1 MRLRFNVFTKIS
13 LLVLLLLIPVLSL
26 YTYSNKESVS
36 VIENEIQTN
45 TTNRLSTF
53 ASQVESNIYQLSLY
67 GVAIGQ
73 DSSIRE
79 YQGTDFTQN
88 PYERVKQSV
97 AILEKMNLYNAASKW
112 HSIVTLYFPRT
123 RDVLSTDYYA
133 TYTYEENEFSKP
145 LPTTWHYADGSFTWF
160 TTEPLSAMSAPRTS
174 RLISKIS
181 FPVTHLTGLLDQNK
195 ANNSGDPFLFNAKMG
210 TIRNGSANEALIA
223 QLGQQL
229 KASALSS
236 SGGFRAELNGT
247 EYFVSYIHSKS
258 LDWYYVDYVPM
269 QQMLSPITNSRN
281 LFYTSIAV
289 LLVMSLAVVFIIYR
303 SVQLPLLQLV
313 RGTRRLS
320 SGDFSVRL
328 QPSGNNEFSL
338 VLGRF
343 NIMAQR
349 IQELIENVYE
359 EQLRRRE
366 ATLKQLQSQIDP
378 HFLYNCL
385 FYIKNMARMK
395 NEEAVVAM
403 SLNLGEYFRYIT
415 RSENDLATVREELNM
430 VSNYLKIQSL
440 RLERM
445 AYTID
450 VPEELLDQS
459 ISRLTLQPIIE
470 NAIIHGLEPQAEDGE
485 IRIRGFYADGRCTL
499 TVEDSGI
506 GMSDDALGQLQQNLA
521 KPLDGNMGCGTW
533 NVHQRL
539 TYLFGEEA
547 GLTYARSELGGV
559 QITITW
565 HTNNESEGGHN
576 NVTTPIGR

>member
-13 LLVLLLLIPVLSL
+13 LLVLLLLIPVISL
-26 YTYSNKESVS
+26 YTYSNRESVS
-36 VIENEIQTN
+36 VIENEIQNN

-67 GVAIGQ
+67 GVSIGQ
-73 DSSIRE
+73 DSSI
-79 YQGTDFTQN
+79 QDFQRPDYIKN
-88 PYERVKQSV
+88 PYERVKLSV

-123 RDVLSTDYYA
+123 QDALSTDYYA
-133 TYTYEENEFSKP
+133 TYTYEANDFANP
-145 LPTTWHYADGSFTWF
+145 LPRTWHYADGSFTWY
-160 TTEPLSAMSAPRTS
+160 TTEPLTAMSDPRKS
-174 RLISKIS
+174 RLITKIS
-181 FPVTHLTGLLDQNK
+181 FPATHLTGLLDQNK
-195 ANNSGDPFLFNAKMG
+195 ANNSGDPFLFNADMG
-210 TIRNGSANEALIA
+210 TIRNGSANEKLIA

-229 KASALSS
+229 KASTLNS
-236 SGGFRAELNGT
+236 SGGFRTELDGT
-247 EYFVSYIHSKS
+247 EYYVSYIHSKS
-258 LDWYYVDYVPM
+258 LGWYYVDYVPM
-269 QQMLSPITNSRN
+269 QRILSPITNSRN

-359 EQLRRRE
+359 EKLRRRE

-415 RSENDLATVREELNM
+415 RSENDLATVREEINM

-445 AYTID
+445 TYTIEMPD
-450 VPEELLDQS
+450 ELLNQPV
-459 ISRLTLQPIIE
+459 SRLTLQPIIE

-485 IRIRGFYADGRCTL
+485 IRIRGSYEDGCCTI
-499 TVEDSGI
+499 TVEDSGV
-506 GMSDDALGQLQQNLA
+506 GMADEGLSQLQQNLA

-539 TYLFGEEA
+539 TYLFGEQA

-559 QITITW
+559 RITIAW
-565 HTNNESEGGHN
+565 QPNNESAGGHDA
-576 NVTTPIGR
+576 TALTGR